1 MNTVILGIFFVLAAI
16 IIGSALMVVTVR
28 NMSHAAS
35 WLASLFAGA
44 AALYCLLQAPFVGI
58 VQALITVVA
67 ITILL
72 GLTLRLTQHDPALS
86 NRQVFQRWWL
96 AALGALLLFALVL
109 VPVLFQPGLPGGG
122 SWPRNDLAS
131 LAPAETE
138 SGTGASLAGPAEI
151 GRSLMQEYVL
161 PFEIAA
167 ILLLVGLIGAVII
180 VRNDQPGDDELTST
194 EPGPRRRTARIYSV
208 E

>member
-28 NMSHAAS
+28 NLSHAAS
-35 WLASLFAGA
+35 WLASSFAA
-44 AALYCLLQAPFVGI
+44 SAALYCLLQAPFVGI

-67 ITILL
+67 ITMLL
-72 GLTLRLTQHDPALS
+72 GLTLRLTLHDPALT
-86 NRQVFQRWWL
+86 NRQLFRRWWL

-122 SWPRNDLAS
+122 SWPRNDPAS
-131 LAPAETE
+131 LAPAETGA
-138 SGTGASLAGPAEI
+138 GTGASVAGAAEI

-167 ILLLVGLIGAVII
+167 ILLLVGLIGAVVIA
-180 VRNDQPGDDELTST
+180 RNEQPVSDEVTLS
-194 EPGPRRRTARIYSV
+194 ERGPRRRTARIYSI